1 MEAQVTWTTGL
12 NFTGKSDSGFD
23 LHLGAAQEG
32 FRPMELF
39 AIGLVGCTG
48 MDVISILE
56 KKRQVVTDFQ
66 VKVYLDRAAEH
77 PKMFTHGRIE
87 YRVTGHGIEEEAVL
101 RSIELST
108 TRYCPAHAMFEQVF
122 PIELAYSIYEDRGE
136 GREELVASGKF
147 TPQKE
152 TIE

>member
-1 MEAQVTWTTGL
+1 MEAKVTWTTGL
-12 NFTGKSDSGFD
+12 NFTGHSDSGFE

-56 KKRQVVTDFQ
+56 KKRQVVTDFE
-66 VKVYLDRAAEH
+66 VRVHLDRAEQH
-77 PKMFTHGRIE
+77 PKVFTRGRIE
-87 YRVTGHGIEEEAVL
+87 YRVTGHAVQEDAVV

-108 TRYCPAHAMFEQVF
+108 SRYCPAQAMFDGVF
-122 PIELAYSIYEDRGE
+122 PIELVYQIFEDQGE
-136 GREELVASGKF
+136 GQAELVASG
-147 TPQKE
+147 TYLPPD
-152 TIE
+152 